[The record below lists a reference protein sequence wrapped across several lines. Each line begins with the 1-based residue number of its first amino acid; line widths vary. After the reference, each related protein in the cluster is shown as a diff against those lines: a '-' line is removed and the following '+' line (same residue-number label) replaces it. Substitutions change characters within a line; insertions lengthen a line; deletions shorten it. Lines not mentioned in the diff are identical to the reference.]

1 MFVALAWTI
10 PCCERLCLVMLQVKS
25 PGDMRN
31 FEAEKAKPQEDTGYK
46 STGLFADF

>member
-1 MFVALAWTI
+1 MSGF
-10 PCCERLCLVMLQVKS
+10 RSMQVKS

-31 FEAEKAKPQEDTGYK
+31 FEAEKAKATGDTGYK

>member
-1 MFVALAWTI
+1 MQEMSAT
-10 PCCERLCLVMLQVKS
+10 MLSMHTRGAGVQVKS

-31 FEAEKAKPQEDTGYK
+31 FDVEKMKSPEDSGYK